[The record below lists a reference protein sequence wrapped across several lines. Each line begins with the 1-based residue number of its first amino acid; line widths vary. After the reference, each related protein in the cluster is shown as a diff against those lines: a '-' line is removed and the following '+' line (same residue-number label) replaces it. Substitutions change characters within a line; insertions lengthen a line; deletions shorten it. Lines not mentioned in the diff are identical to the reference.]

1 VGTFWTGLTGWGAV
15 VTAIAAFLLGPAGLA
30 AGRWFVALVCV
41 VVNPVALLYLV
52 ASSGAFC

>member
-1 VGTFWTGLTGWGAV
+1 
-15 VTAIAAFLLGPAGLA
+15 VTAFAAFLLGLAGLA

-41 VVNPVALLYLV
+41 VVNPLALLYMV